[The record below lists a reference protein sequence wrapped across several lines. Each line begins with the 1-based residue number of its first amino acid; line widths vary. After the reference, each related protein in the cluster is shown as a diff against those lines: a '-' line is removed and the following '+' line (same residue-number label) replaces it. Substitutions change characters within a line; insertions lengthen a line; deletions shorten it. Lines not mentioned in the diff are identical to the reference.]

1 MNFNEFS
8 SWFRPMIVFGTK
20 DILKIYPQFNSVN
33 LTNWQQAEYIIKI
46 AKGFYTFGDLIIDKP
61 LLYFASNKIV
71 SHSYVSCE
79 SAIEHYGIGSLY
91 DTITS
96 VCPQKSHL
104 YKSEFV
110 GFKFHMMSNYK
121 LISNI
126 RLLKSKNYIIRMAI
140 IEKAIAD
147 YFYFNSEKQTRADI
161 RTLNFK
167 KENIS
172 QQVNPEKLLKI
183 SSEYENK
190 SFNERIRN
198 FLNVFH
204 NKYQ

>member
-1 MNFNEFS
+1 
-8 SWFRPMIVFGTK
+8 
-20 DILKIYPQFNSVN
+20 
-33 LTNWQQAEYIIKI
+33 
-46 AKGFYTFGDLIIDKP
+46 
-61 LLYFASNKIV
+61 
-71 SHSYVSCE
+71 
-79 SAIEHYGIGSLY
+79 
-91 DTITS
+91 
-96 VCPQKSHL
+96 
-104 YKSEFV
+104 
-110 GFKFHMMSNYK
+110 
-121 LISNI
+121 
-126 RLLKSKNYIIRMAI
+126 MAI

-147 YFYFNSEKQTRADI
+147 YYYFNSEKQTRADI

-167 KENIS
+167 KENVS